1 MALVPSDFLPLST
14 PCFDLP
20 VFSVSHSNSLSLLK
34 HSWSWRKY
42 FTSPLLAKKASWGF
56 SMSQWSSE
64 ESKVASI
71 SLKMGDSTF
80 IFMISA
86 TCHLQIVFGRLL
98 YVVLLVSCFVYRVGE
113 KMQYL
118 FKKCCPYGIG
128 YLLFYIMSP
137 PSQNISTSK
146 KSTLSSNQQ
155 FDPALGTYQRNELLH
170 GGHAMTK
177 SCLASTG

>member
-1 MALVPSDFLPLST
+1 MLIGWPWFLQIFLPLST

-20 VFSVSHSNSLSLLK
+20 VFSVSASNSLTLLK
-34 HSWSWRKY
+34 HSVSWRKY
-42 FTSPLLAKKASWGF
+42 FNSPFLAKKASWGF

-71 SLKMGDSTF
+71 SLKMGASTF

-113 KMQYL
+113 NMQYL

-146 KSTLSSNQQ
+146 KNRPCHPTNSLTLLL
-155 FDPALGTYQRNELLH
+155 ALT
-170 GGHAMTK
+170 
-177 SCLASTG
+177 TGMNFFMVDMP

>member
-1 MALVPSDFLPLST
+1 M
-14 PCFDLP
+14 
-20 VFSVSHSNSLSLLK
+20 FSASHSNSLSLLK
-34 HSWSWRKY
+34 HSLSFSQY

-71 SLKMGDSTF
+71 SLKMGASTF

-98 YVVLLVSCFVYRVGE
+98 YVVLLVSCFVYRVCE
-113 KMQYL
+113 NMQYL

-137 PSQNISTSK
+137 PSLPKHQYLKTN
-146 KSTLSSNQQ
+146 STLSSNQQ
-155 FDPALGTYQRNELLH
+155 FDSALGTYQWNELLH

-177 SCLASTG
+177 SCLASIG